1 MIAAAAAEEAKQAKK
16 QAKKQRQREEAKAA
30 KAAAARAADQGPK
43 GATQAQDQA
52 EPSRDAAAAPPHA
65 DSPPQ
70 SAAPAV
76 AAGSQAESSSA
87 TQPTKPSEQDGNT
100 AQSVAAEIQSVT
112 TSRAGSDSLPPAS
125 PAAPSESSSIQDSLL
140 PRPNPGK
147 KRAKA
152 GKPKDAPVAMPDVD
166 PEVAHE
172 AANSSQ
178 QQATEPVERSAS
190 SDAFSFLDDLADEST
205 DVDQQQ
211 LASAA
216 EEDFRPAMRD
226 SADEVTDNWTVV
238 PAGHRRQHAEA
249 VQESVADRTTVGG
262 NQQRRPPAAAHYDP
276 EDDET
281 ETARYRQERHPVQS
295 PQAQAN
301 ANEQDADLEEPAEG
315 SEDDHED
322 VIGLAALANAPP
334 QRRRGVRA
342 GRRHKKKNLRERAYD
357 TTSPDN
363 EPSGGPGY
371 RPRAHHLP
379 RSPLAGG
386 HGDVGSP
393 VRAGVGPALLPGPS
407 MTWAAAA
414 AGHGRVPAVAS
425 GTSPTQLILLTC
437 CTVRPSMRSYM

>member
-43 GATQAQDQA
+43 GATQDQA
-52 EPSRDAAAAPPHA
+52 EPSHDAAAAPPHA

-76 AAGSQAESSSA
+76 AAGSQAESNSP
-87 TQPTKPSEQDGNT
+87 TQPIKPSEQDGNT

-125 PAAPSESSSIQDSLL
+125 PAAPSESSSVPDSLL
-140 PRPNPGK
+140 PRPHPGK

-172 AANSSQ
+172 ATSSSQ

-190 SDAFSFLDDLADEST
+190 SDAFRFLDDLADEST

-216 EEDFRPAMRD
+216 EEDCRPAMRD
-226 SADEVTDNWTVV
+226 PAHEVTDNWTLV
-238 PAGHRRQHAEA
+238 PAVQHRRQRVEA

-262 NQQRRPPAAAHYDP
+262 NQQRRPPAAAYHDP

-301 ANEQDADLEEPAEG
+301 ADEQDADLEEPAEG
-315 SEDDHED
+315 SELDDRED

-342 GRRHKKKNLRERAYD
+342 GRRHKKNRERAYD
-357 TTSPDN
+357 TTSPNN
-363 EPSGGPGY
+363 EPTGGPRD

-393 VRAGVGPALLPGPS
+393 IRAGVGPALLPGPS
-407 MTWAAAA
+407 MTWAAAT

-425 GTSPTQLILLTC
+425 GTSPTQL
-437 CTVRPSMRSYM
+437 V